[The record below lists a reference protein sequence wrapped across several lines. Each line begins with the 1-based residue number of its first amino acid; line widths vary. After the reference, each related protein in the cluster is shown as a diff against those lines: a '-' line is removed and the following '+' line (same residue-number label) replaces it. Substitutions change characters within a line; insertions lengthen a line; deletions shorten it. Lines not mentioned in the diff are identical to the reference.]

1 MKANQFDQFGHN
13 WWNTQDGEFKLLHA
27 INPLRM
33 QFILE
38 SIYSHFGV
46 NSVSGL
52 KVLDIGCGGGLVSI
66 PMARLGADITGID
79 SSFQAIDKA
88 SFKATRENLVNTHYI
103 CTLFE
108 EFETPEKFDVVLC
121 MDAAEHVDSLTDL
134 VSMMVRCLKPNGL
147 IIISSINK
155 TFKSLVQAIIMAEYV
170 LRLLPRGTHEYQKLV
185 RPYDLELEFNKH
197 AFGIKQMKGIKYSI
211 LSRSWE
217 LSSDTD
223 VNYMVAIASD
233 KK

>member
-38 SIYSHFGV
+38 SVYEHFEV
-46 NSVSGL
+46 NSVSSL

-66 PMARLGADITGID
+66 PMARLGANVTGID
-79 SSFQAIDKA
+79 SSPQAIN
-88 SFKATRENLVNTHYI
+88 KATSKAAEENLDNINYI
-103 CTLFE
+103 CSSFE
-108 EFETPEKFDVVLC
+108 EFVTSEKFDIVLC
-121 MDAAEHVDSLTDL
+121 MDAAEHVDSLSDL
-134 VSMMVRCLKPNGL
+134 VDMMVRCVKPNGL
-147 IIISSINK
+147 IIISTINK
-155 TFKSLVQAIIMAEYV
+155 TLKSLVQAIVLAEYV
-170 LRLLPRGTHEYQKLV
+170 LRLLPQGTHEYQKLV
-185 RPYDLELEFNKH
+185 RPYDLEIEFTKR

-217 LSSDTD
+217 LSNDTD
-223 VNYMVAIASD
+223 VNYIVAISSI
-233 KK
+233 KS

>member
-38 SIYSHFGV
+38 SVYEHFVV

-52 KVLDIGCGGGLVSI
+52 RVLDIGCGGGLVSI
-66 PMARLGADITGID
+66 PKARLGAHVTGID
-79 SSFQAIDKA
+79 SSPQAIN
-88 SFKATRENLVNTHYI
+88 KATSKAAEENLDNTNYI
-103 CTLFE
+103 CSSFE
-108 EFETPEKFDVVLC
+108 EFETSEKFDIVLC
-121 MDAAEHVDSLTDL
+121 MDAAEHVDSLSSL
-134 VSMMVRCLKPNGL
+134 VSMIARCLKPGGL
-147 IIISSINK
+147 VVISTINK
-155 TFKSLVQAIIMAEYV
+155 TFKSLVQAIVLAEYV

-185 RPYDLELEFNKH
+185 RPYDLEVEFNKH
-197 AFGIKQMKGIKYSI
+197 SFGIKQMKGIKYCI

-217 LSSDTD
+217 LSSDVD
-223 VNYMVAIASD
+223 VNYMASICAR
-233 KK
+233 